1 MSDIDGII
9 KSIVDQS
16 KALAEKLFKQ
26 YTRQALRDVKDF
38 LQKSEANLARWRWEV
53 AQEEI
58 DAVEFRSLVKGQ
70 IDVAE
75 MCALKRAGL
84 AQVQIDT
91 FTNGVLDI
99 VVGAALAAIP

>member
-1 MSDIDGII
+1 MSDIDSIV

-26 YTRQALRDVKDF
+26 YTQQALRDVKDF
-38 LQKSEANLARWRWEV
+38 LQRSEADLQRWRREL

-58 DAVEFRSLVKGQ
+58 DAHEFRSLVKGQ
-70 IDVAE
+70 IDAAE
-75 MCALKRAGL
+75 MRALKRVGL

-99 VVGAALAAIP
+99 VVAAALAAIP